1 VVAVLDSGG
10 GGVLGSLLAVPFTL
24 VVAWALRIPASVF
37 WDHLSVGIVAGGFWV
52 RLGCVF
58 NGCCGGRATTGWYGV
73 RLHDV
78 NGVRKRRMPVQFL
91 EMAWW
96 LIAAAGLFWL
106 WPKSIPSGNYALG
119 VLAWLAWAVCGS
131 TRCAKRRTS
140 WPATSAS
147 IRWWPPRLR
156 SWRAG
161 VILVRALAS

>member
-1 VVAVLDSGG
+1 MVAVLDSGG

-37 WDHLSVGIVAGGFWV
+37 WDHLSVGIVAGGSWV

-119 VLAWLAWAVCGS
+119 VLAWYGLGRVWLDPLREAPDLVAGHVRIKQVVAAALALV
-131 TRCAKRRTS
+131 
-140 WPATSAS
+140 
-147 IRWWPPRLR
+147 
-156 SWRAG
+156 AG
-161 VILVRALAS
+161 GAILVRALAS